1 MATFFCEDDYRAY
14 LSLLVERRGRHNVA
28 LRSYCLMPN
37 HVHLIVV
44 PGSADGLRR
53 GIGEA
58 HRRPRP
64 TAEGE
69 NSMASPEFSGFQIV
83 WRPRISGPWW
93 KIIRGATRPGGKD
106 LF

>member
-14 LSLLVERRGRHNVA
+14 LSLLVERRGRHDVA

-58 HRRPRP
+58 HRLPQP

-69 NSMASPEFSGFQIV
+69 NSMASPDS
-83 WRPRISGPWW
+83 RIHPSPDSSCH
-93 KIIRGATRPGGKD
+93 ISM
-106 LF
+106 L